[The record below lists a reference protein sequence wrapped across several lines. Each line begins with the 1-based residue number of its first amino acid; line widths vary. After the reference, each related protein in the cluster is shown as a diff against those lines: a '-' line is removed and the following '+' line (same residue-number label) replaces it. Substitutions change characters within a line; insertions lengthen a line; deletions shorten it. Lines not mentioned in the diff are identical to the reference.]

1 MSRNIR
7 ALETNI
13 FHIQRTFYLIDEVS
27 GHNNLLIEFSV
38 LWPLFTETARQQGCI
53 WHYFRGHPSVPGVFY
68 IIAEK
73 SHNLETSVS
82 KPPSACADIC
92 RFQEKSPNLQLPL
105 ILKFVR
111 PQAKV
116 SKWKKNKKQ
125 KTGDPAINCSH

>member
-1 MSRNIR
+1 MSTNIR

-13 FHIQRTFYLIDEVS
+13 FHIQRTFYLIDKVS